1 MKISRKDTIIIA
13 VLVNVALVALVFA
26 LAVWPK
32 KEKEVAAVRESVPTK
47 EETAIAASGEKAP
60 IDEIDQVLQEYAL
73 RQKVVVAEVKEEK
86 TDGPITVTVKK
97 GDVLSKI
104 AKAHNVRL
112 EELMQLNNLE
122 SSKLKIGQVLK
133 IPEKKAASVA
143 TGEKMPLGVSQEP
156 EYYTIKGGDNP
167 WKVARKFNVK
177 YEDLLSLNNLD
188 EKTAKNLKIGQK
200 IRVR

>member
-32 KEKEVAAVRESVPTK
+32 EKKEAPLAKEMPKEDVVVTPTAVA
-47 EETAIAASGEKAP
+47 KAP

-73 RQKVVVAEVKEEK
+73 KQKVVTAEVKEEK
-86 TDGPITVTVKK
+86 TNDALTITVKK
-97 GDVLSKI
+97 GDVLSKL
-104 AKAHNVRL
+104 AKAHNVPL
-112 EELMQLNNLE
+112 EELMKYNNLE
-122 SSKLKIGQVLK
+122 SSKLKIGQALK
-133 IPEKKAASVA
+133 IPEKKNEVA
-143 TGEKMPLGVSQEP
+143 GEKSALKASQEA
-156 EYYTIKGGDNP
+156 EYYVIKGGDNP
-167 WKVARKFNVK
+167 WKVARKCNVK

-188 EKTAKNLKIGQK
+188 EEKAKNLKIGQK